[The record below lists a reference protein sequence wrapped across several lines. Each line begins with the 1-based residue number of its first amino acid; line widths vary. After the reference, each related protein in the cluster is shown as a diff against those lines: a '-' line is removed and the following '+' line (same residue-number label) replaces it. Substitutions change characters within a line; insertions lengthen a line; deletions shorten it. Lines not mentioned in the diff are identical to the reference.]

1 MLPEREGFEPSEQG
15 ATPGWSRPG
24 AAGASIAERMLA
36 EREGFEPSEQVAP
49 LNGLAN
55 RRTRPLCDLSVRT
68 GGGRPFTG
76 THPPPRPPPRRP
88 RGWRAADG
96 VSPRRTDAPAV
107 RVDRRRAAPHTAV
120 HA

>member
-24 AAGASIAERMLA
+24 AAGASIAERMMA

-68 GGGRPFTG
+68 AGACYHGPLA
-76 THPPPRPPPRRP
+76 RPPSGKPS
-88 RGWRAADG
+88 A
-96 VSPRRTDAPAV
+96 
-107 RVDRRRAAPHTAV
+107 RVDSDVTAPHTAV